1 MSVTFESFLTL
12 SAPLW
17 LCLCLAAAVLYMAWR
32 LHSMSQ
38 LLRRHA
44 QSIANMDAWADATDE
59 RLDRLDWAGQRRS
72 GGIAPRTLARRA
84 G

>member
-1 MSVTFESFLTL
+1 MSVEFESFLTL

-17 LCLCLAAAVLYMAWR
+17 LCLCLAAVVLYMAWR
-32 LHSMSQ
+32 LHSMSR

-59 RLDRLDWAGQRRS
+59 RLDRLDWAGQRRI
-72 GGIAPRTLARRA
+72 GGVAPRTIARRA